1 MNNEKKKGKS
11 HKAKEVFQGKAA
23 QYNHIENAIA
33 VMSGKGG
40 VGKSFVTGILAS
52 VLSQSGYKVGV
63 LDADITGPSIPML
76 FGLHGP
82 VGATEEGI
90 LPLESQTGVKVM
102 SMNLLLPQEDQA
114 VIWRGPL
121 VSRTIQQLWGDVV
134 WGDLEILL
142 IDLPPGTSD
151 ASLTIMQSVPLN
163 GLVMV
168 TTPQSLASMVVRK
181 AVHMAQIVDIDII
194 GIIENMAFYNCPD
207 TGKQHFIFG
216 KSHSEEVV
224 KSASA
229 PLLAQIPID
238 PEITRRC
245 DVGEIEKIRLE
256 GFNTLLFEFLRAAD
270 IKEKSEHVDVA
281 DGYQA
286 LEPEEKEVDLSEYSP
301 TAQEIIR
308 NQQNMGELEN
318 PDLQGKYQGCC
329 GDSMRIELCLDGDVI
344 QEARFTTNGC
354 EATIAC
360 GGMLTRMIKGKT
372 LEQAK
377 TIQSQELVEALDG
390 LPEDHVHCAE
400 LSIMALREII
410 ESDRAQLNHEG
421 GTS

>member
-1 MNNEKKKGKS
+1 MNNKNEKRQNPQATGGFK
-11 HKAKEVFQGKAA
+11 GKAA
-23 QYNHIENAIA
+23 EYNHIENAIA

-40 VGKSFVTGILAS
+40 VGKSFVTGLLAS
-52 VLSQSGYKVGV
+52 VLAQSGYQVGV

-82 VGATEEGI
+82 VGATDEGI
-90 LPLESQTGVKVM
+90 LPLESRTGIKVM

-134 WGDLEILL
+134 WGDLDILL

-181 AVHMAQIVDIDII
+181 AVHMAQIVKVDII
-194 GIIENMAFYNCPD
+194 GIVENMAYYNCPD
-207 TGKQHFIFG
+207 TGKKHFIFG
-216 KSHSEEVV
+216 ESHTNEIV
-224 KSASA
+224 KTAEA
-229 PLLAQIPID
+229 PLLAQIPIN
-238 PEITRRC
+238 PSITQHC
-245 DVGEIEKIRLE
+245 DAGEVEKIRFE
-256 GFNTLLFEFLRAAD
+256 GLNTLLHEFLRAAD
-270 IKEKSEHVDVA
+270 IKEKSEHVDIA
-281 DGYQA
+281 DGYQ
-286 LEPEEKEVDLSEYSP
+286 EPQQEKHQPDLSDYSP
-301 TAQEIIR
+301 TAQEIIK
-308 NQQNMGELEN
+308 NKENMGTLEN
-318 PDLQGKYQGCC
+318 ADFRGKYQGCC
-329 GDSMRIELCLDGDVI
+329 GDSMQIELRLDGDII
-344 QEARFTTNGC
+344 QEARFTTDGC

-372 LEQAK
+372 LSDVENL
-377 TIQSQELVEALDG
+377 QSQMLIEALGG

-400 LSIMALREII
+400 LSIRTLKQALEKTER
-410 ESDRAQLNHEG
+410 H
-421 GTS
+421 

>member
-1 MNNEKKKGKS
+1 MNNEKEKGQS
-11 HKAKEVFQGKAA
+11 PQAKQVFQGKAA
-23 QYNHIENAIA
+23 QYNHIKNAIA

-40 VGKSFVTGILAS
+40 VGKSFVTGLLAS
-52 VLSQSGYKVGV
+52 VLSHSGYKVGV

-82 VGATEEGI
+82 VGATDEGI
-90 LPLESQTGVKVM
+90 LPLESQTGIKVM
-102 SMNLLLPQEDQA
+102 SMNLLLPEEDQA

-134 WGDLEILL
+134 WGDLDILL

-181 AVHMAQIVDIDII
+181 AVHMAQIVDVDII
-194 GIIENMAFYNCPD
+194 GIVENMAYYNCPD
-207 TGKQHFIFG
+207 IGKKHFIFG
-216 KSHSEEVV
+216 ESHTDEIV
-224 KSASA
+224 KTAQA

-245 DVGEIEKIRLE
+245 DAGEVEKIRFE
-256 GFNTLLFEFLRAAD
+256 GLNTLLHEFLRAAD
-270 IKEKSEHVDVA
+270 IEEKSEHVDIE
-281 DGYQA
+281 DGYQ
-286 LEPEEKEVDLSEYSP
+286 EQQQEKHQPDLSDYSP
-301 TAQEIIR
+301 TAQEIIKNR
-308 NQQNMGELEN
+308 ENMGKLKN
-318 PDLQGKYQGCC
+318 PDLRGKYQGCC
-329 GDSMRIELCLDGDVI
+329 GDSMQIELGLDGDVI
-344 QEARFTTNGC
+344 QEARFTTDGC

-372 LEQAK
+372 LEQAGS
-377 TIQSQELVEALDG
+377 IQSQALVEALGG

-400 LSIMALREII
+400 LSISALRETI
-410 ESDRAQLNHEG
+410 ENGQP
-421 GTS
+421 